1 MLQFI
6 YDIWEKTVD
15 GCITYLSALTF
26 PPWFDTVGE
35 SLPPILNG
43 INFFFPVSTAL
54 GVAKW
59 LLVITINAML
69 IKKYLIKK

>member
-6 YDIWEKTVD
+6 YDIWEKTID
-15 GCITYLSALTF
+15 GCITYLSMLSF

-35 SLPPILNG
+35 NLSPILNA

-59 LLVITINAML
+59 LLEHGSCVIIA
-69 IKKYLIKK
+69 

>member
-1 MLQFI
+1 MLQII

-15 GCITYLSALTF
+15 GCISYLSTLTF

-54 GVAKW
+54 GDAKW
-59 LLVITINAML
+59 LLVFTINAML
-69 IKKYLIKK
+69 IKNNLVKI

>member
-6 YDIWEKTVD
+6 YDLWEKTVN
-15 GCITYLSALTF
+15 GCITYLSTLSF

-35 SLPPILNG
+35 NLAPILNS

-59 LLVITINAML
+59 LLVFTINAML
-69 IKKYLIKK
+69 IKKYLPKK

>member
-15 GCITYLSALTF
+15 GCITYLSSLTF

-59 LLVITINAML
+59 LLVFTINAML
-69 IKKYLIKK
+69 IKKYIVKK